1 MKVYFQSRY
10 GEFSLDLFSYSSC
23 YTHGLVSHLMCNF
36 FVALF
41 FLIFLFFF
49 IFPSTIICP
58 KAVIQGFL
66 FFLMFSE
73 ARYWEFSQ
81 MSLCSP
87 FLKSASNEDCKH
99 SPDSSCLY
107 WSRTTALQNFQTI
120 TAVDEA
126 CTWWKSAEEKSDLP
140 LFLLLLHQ
148 IRRVQRHFFQF
159 KHFKDLVGEMNLGN
173 LVWEG
178 NRASCSI
185 TSLAHSSIL
194 TGMPGDPCKFYFV
207 FFFFCTLAPFSNSL
221 LSSQWWIFS
230 EPQSFQLSGTPWD
243 WIGQASSHGG
253 EVQWTAIQL
262 LATESLFVFPCPL
275 SHQPLCVFK

>member
-49 IFPSTIICP
+49 LFPSTILCP

-207 FFFFCTLAPFSNSL
+207 FFFFLHTCS
-221 LSSQWWIFS
+221 I
-230 EPQSFQLSGTPWD
+230 FQLPAVISVVNILWTSKLSAFWHPMRLDRPGFFSW
-243 WIGQASSHGG
+243 GRGSMNSHTIAGYWKF
-253 EVQWTAIQL
+253 VCF
-262 LATESLFVFPCPL
+262 SLPSFTSAPVCF
-275 SHQPLCVFK
+275 